1 MTGKCRLQKAGSS
14 SLKSEAD
21 LRHHQDRSGSVL
33 ALDAVAQPC
42 PPPGPPVHIWPVI
55 FQAHPTCVHHFS
67 TPVRWPPRG
76 SSVLEA
82 LPSAC
87 YKASERNS
95 LLRLSVDDLL
105 PWWKGG
111 PAHQAFNLMPCIVK
125 SVRVFLLRG
134 LCFLFLFLFDLILAF
149 PIFVFSCRPD
159 IWKGRRWLKGVT
171 CSLFLRGLGELLP

>member
-14 SLKSEAD
+14 SLKSELD

-33 ALDAVAQPC
+33 GSDAVAQLC

-76 SSVLEA
+76 SSVPEA

-105 PWWKGG
+105 PLWKGG
-111 PAHQAFNLMPCIVK
+111 PAHQAFDLMPCIVK
-125 SVRVFLLRG
+125 SVRVFFVERVV
-134 LCFLFLFLFDLILAF
+134 F
-149 PIFVFSCRPD
+149 FVFVSFWSYFGLSYLC
-159 IWKGRRWLKGVT
+159 
-171 CSLFLRGLGELLP
+171 LFM